1 MGDFFPKNI
10 LDFEDF
16 EAHNSPGIFDGKIK
30 GENLGSKNLRG
41 KYPELILYVTT
52 VSIEIEQRCG
62 EIEKKIGHTSQL
74 SFCDLLLCSPP
85 PSLVNL
91 YNATDLNRSIKVEL
105 FYGREAQL
113 ANKVSRGD
121 FNVYTANK
129 TQRSNDCKSFKH

>member
-1 MGDFFPKNI
+1 M
-10 LDFEDF
+10 
-16 EAHNSPGIFDGKIK
+16 
-30 GENLGSKNLRG
+30 RG

-121 FNVYTANK
+121 FNASSIRQIKPKGQTTANPSS
-129 TQRSNDCKSFKH
+129 TN

>member
-1 MGDFFPKNI
+1 M
-10 LDFEDF
+10 
-16 EAHNSPGIFDGKIK
+16 
-30 GENLGSKNLRG
+30 RG

-85 PSLVNL
+85 PSPSLVNL

-121 FNVYTANK
+121 FNASSIRQIKPKGQTTANPSS
-129 TQRSNDCKSFKH
+129 TN